1 MEKLYFVKSIEISS
15 RSVMKGD
22 QTRVTPNVINLK
34 LTFENLSFENIVI
47 KFNKRYPNICIPK
60 ELIELRNAMAH

>member
-34 LTFENLSFENIVI
+34 LTFENLNQLAKLTFDKVI
-47 KFNKRYPNICIPK
+47 EQSHQK
-60 ELIELRNAMAH
+60 